1 VKDVGAAIRP
11 TDWLGE
17 LWADGVLE
25 VPEGVVTMVRLR
37 PAAKARRR
45 VVGPPPGFLKECAG
59 RSPIVLRPA
68 ARPDEEDLGPD
79 AIQAIILPGASHRS
93 ATRGDPA

>member
-1 VKDVGAAIRP
+1 MDVGAAIRP

-37 PAAKARRR
+37 PAA
-45 VVGPPPGFLKECAG
+45 
-59 RSPIVLRPA
+59 
-68 ARPDEEDLGPD
+68 
-79 AIQAIILPGASHRS
+79 
-93 ATRGDPA
+93 